1 MRRGKSVLKEF
12 KEFAM
17 KGNVVDMAVGVV
29 IGGAFGAIVASLV
42 GDVIMPVVGVAT
54 GGIDFKELF
63 IPLKG
68 SFATLAD
75 AKKAGAPV
83 IAYGLFINS
92 IINFLIIA
100 FSIFIV
106 IKQANRLQKPAVEL
120 APAAPTTK
128 DCPMCCS
135 AIPIKA
141 TKCAHCTSALA

>member
-1 MRRGKSVLKEF
+1 MLKEF

-42 GDVIMPVVGVAT
+42 GDVIMPVVGVAM

-68 SFATLAD
+68 TYATLAE
-75 AKKAGAPV
+75 AKKASAPV

-100 FSIFIV
+100 FSIFMV
-106 IKQANRLQKPAVEL
+106 IKQVNRFKKPEAPP

-128 DCPMCCS
+128 DCPMCCT
-135 AIPIKA
+135 AIPLKA
-141 TKCAHCTSALA
+141 SKCPNCTSALA

>member
-1 MRRGKSVLKEF
+1 LLKEF

-17 KGNVVDMAVGVV
+17 KGNVVDMAVGVI
-29 IGGAFGAIVASLV
+29 IGGAFGAIVTSLV
-42 GDVIMPVVGVAT
+42 GDVFMPVIGLIT
-54 GGIDFKELF
+54 GGIDFKEMF

-68 SFATLAD
+68 SFATLAE

-92 IINFLIIA
+92 VINFLIIA
-100 FSIFIV
+100 FAIFMM
-106 IKQANRLQKPAVEL
+106 IKQLSRFEKKPVE

-135 AIPIKA
+135 AIPLKA
-141 TKCAHCTSALA
+141 TKCPHCTSALA